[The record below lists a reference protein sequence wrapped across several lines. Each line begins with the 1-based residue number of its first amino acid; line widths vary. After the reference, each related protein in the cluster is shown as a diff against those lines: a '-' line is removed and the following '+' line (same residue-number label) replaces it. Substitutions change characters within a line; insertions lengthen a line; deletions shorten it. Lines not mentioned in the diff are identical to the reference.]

1 MASFFFAIFRNWKEH
16 TIMKTSPKILLIEDN
31 EDDAELTSI
40 ALRKAGRKDLMHW
53 VKDGVEA
60 LDLLLGRK
68 NYVEDHWR
76 KDLNVV
82 FLDLKLPKQNGFEVL
97 QLLRET
103 KTSTPPICVLTSSN
117 VEGDIE
123 KAYALGA
130 NSYIV
135 KPIDFKEHINAVNK
149 AVDFWFRYA
158 ENQLAQ
164 KN

>member
-1 MASFFFAIFRNWKEH
+1 MN
-16 TIMKTSPKILLIEDN
+16 TSPKILLIEDN

-40 ALRKAGRKDLMHW
+40 ALAKAGRKELMHW

-60 LDLLLGRK
+60 LDLLLGRN
-68 NYVEDHWR
+68 NYTEDHWR
-76 KDLNVV
+76 ANLAIV

-97 QLLRET
+97 QLLNNNNT
-103 KTSTPPICVLTSSN
+103 AVPPICVLTSSN
-117 VEGDIE
+117 VESDID

-135 KPIDFKEHINAVNK
+135 KPIDFKEHISSVNK

-158 ENQLAQ
+158 ENNSA
-164 KN
+164 KMN